1 MTQIRDL
8 MTETPTTCETS
19 STVADVAQVMRTEDV
34 GPVPIVDGDRLV
46 GIVTDRDIVLRV
58 VAEGRDASSTTV
70 GDIVSGDLVTVSP
83 DAGLD
88 EALQLMGQH
97 QVRRIPVTE
106 GDRLVGIVAQADVAR
121 VADEEQTGD
130 VVQDISR

>member
-1 MTQIRDL
+1 
-8 MTETPTTCETS
+8 MTESPTTCETS

-46 GIVTDRDIVLRV
+46 GIVTDRDIVVRV

>member
-1 MTQIRDL
+1 